1 MTSVDFWILYAF
13 QNAYSTRNCKIHS
26 KAKLQKSWEMWV
38 CKSMQEP
45 FSEALSLIT
54 VKKHQIDV
62 TFKIKKHESIPQP
75 KEQVI

>member
-1 MTSVDFWILYAF
+1 
-13 QNAYSTRNCKIHS
+13 
-26 KAKLQKSWEMWV
+26 
-38 CKSMQEP
+38 MQEP